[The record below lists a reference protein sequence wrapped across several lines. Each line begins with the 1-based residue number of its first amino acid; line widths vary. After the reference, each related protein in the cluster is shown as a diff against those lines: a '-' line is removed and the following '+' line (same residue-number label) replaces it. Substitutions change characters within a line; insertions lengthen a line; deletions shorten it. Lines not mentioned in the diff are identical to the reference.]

1 MTVVYDL
8 VATTGSYTNA
18 QGEEKKRW
26 EKVGAVHKGQYGPYI
41 TLEAWFNP
49 AGLPRKDGD
58 SRVYLNCYEPK
69 PTVSSNTVQG
79 EKPPAQKSG
88 TSDMDGDIPF

>member
-1 MTVVYDL
+1 MTVVYEL

-58 SRVYLNCYEPK
+58 SRVYLNCFEPK
-69 PTVSSNTVQG
+69 PKGGGT
-79 EKPPAQKSG
+79 PPAQKSG